1 MDELLLALK
10 NVSEQLV
17 PIFGAVA
24 LIFLCIVL
32 NKIAKL
38 IEEITNIVK
47 GLDPTLRLVDQSI
60 EKVQAPLDTVVK
72 FSHSL
77 DKVHDKTSETL
88 TRVAGA
94 ATENLNSLADNM
106 NALKAKV
113 ADKTGGAAES
123 FEAEPEVEVK
133 SEG

>member
-1 MDELLLALK
+1 MDYNASMEALDMDELLLALK

-77 DKVHDKTSETL
+77 DKMVRKKRS
-88 TRVAGA
+88 
-94 ATENLNSLADNM
+94 
-106 NALKAKV
+106 KY
-113 ADKTGGAAES
+113 
-123 FEAEPEVEVK
+123 FYY
-133 SEG
+133 